1 MSTKDQMISWMRG
14 TNISSKPQVYFLGI
28 GGIGM
33 SALARYF
40 YAKGAIVGGYDKTK
54 TVLTEQLISEG
65 IDVSFEDDINLIPK
79 NPDLVIFTP
88 AIPKNHL
95 GKKYYEEHSTLM
107 AKRSEVLGWIT
118 AASANICVAGTHGKT
133 TISTMTAHILRD
145 SSYGCHAFL
154 GGIATNYGTNY
165 WSSFASN
172 TVVVEAD
179 EYDRSFLRLSPSIA
193 VISAMDPDHLDIYK
207 TNEAFRDAFVEFAGL
222 IKEEGKLFVNSKLE
236 SSLFPNKNKLTYGVD
251 INADIRTNRL
261 RIIDG
266 AYHYDVVY
274 PNGCIKDIVLNM
286 GGWHNVENSLAAIAA
301 ALELG
306 ISHELIKKAIANFK
320 GIKRRFEF
328 AWKSKEGFVIDD
340 YAHHPEELRALIQGV
355 EELYPNENYLMV
367 FQPHLFSRTKDQ
379 AAGFAEVLSR
389 VPKLVLLPIY
399 PAREEPIEGVNS
411 EWLATL
417 IQQPNH
423 VEIVG
428 KDNLLDYIQSNQISK
443 VVLAGAGDIDTC
455 VQPIVHMLKQKYEA

>member
-1 MSTKDQMISWMRG
+1 MRG
-14 TNISSKPQVYFLGI
+14 SNLSWKPQIYFLGI

-33 SALARYF
+33 SAIARYF
-40 YAKGAIVGGYDKTK
+40 NAKGAIVGGYDKTK
-54 TVLTEQLISEG
+54 TVLTQELISEG
-65 IDVSFEDDINLIPK
+65 INISFEDNIHSIPK

-95 GKKYYEEHSTLM
+95 GKRYYEEHSTLM

-165 WSSFASN
+165 WSSSANN

-179 EYDRSFLRLSPSIA
+179 EYDRSFLQLSPSIA
-193 VISAMDPDHLDIYK
+193 VISAMDPDHLDIYG
-207 TNEAFRDAFVEFAGL
+207 THSAFSDAFVQFSNL
-222 IKEEGKLFVNSKLE
+222 VREEGKLFINSKLPR
-236 SSLFPNKNKLTYGVD
+236 SLFSTKNTLTYGVD
-251 INADIRTNRL
+251 ADADIRTNNL
-261 RIIDG
+261 KIIEG
-266 AYHYDVVY
+266 AYHFDVVY
-274 PNGCIKDIVLNM
+274 PDGCIKDVILNM

-301 ALELG
+301 SLELG
-306 ISHELIKKAIANFK
+306 ISHELIKRAVGNFK
-320 GIKRRFEF
+320 GVKRRFEF
-328 AWKSKEGFVIDD
+328 IWKSKDGFVIDD

-355 EELYPNENYLMV
+355 EDLYPRKDYMMV

-379 AAGFAEVLSR
+379 AAGFAEVLSK

-399 PAREEPIEGVNS
+399 PAREEPMEGVTS
-411 EWLATL
+411 EWLASL
-417 IQQPNH
+417 VNH
-423 VEIVG
+423 SKSVKVIE
-428 KDNLLDYIQSNQISK
+428 KDKLLEYIQSSQFSK

-455 VQPIVHMLKQKYEA
+455 VQPIAHVLKQKYEA

>member
-1 MSTKDQMISWMRG
+1 MSTKDQIILWMRG
-14 TNISSKPQVYFLGI
+14 SNLSWKPQIYFLGI

-40 YAKGAIVGGYDKTK
+40 NAKGAIVGGYDKTK
-54 TVLTEQLISEG
+54 TVLTQELISEG
-65 IDVSFEDDINLIPK
+65 ISISFEDNINSIPK

-95 GKKYYEEHSTLM
+95 GKRYYEEHSTLM

-165 WSSFASN
+165 WSSSANN

-179 EYDRSFLRLSPSIA
+179 EYDRSFLQLSPSIA
-193 VISAMDPDHLDIYK
+193 VISAMDPDHLDIYG
-207 TNEAFRDAFVEFAGL
+207 THSAFSDAFVQFSNL
-222 IKEEGKLFVNSKLE
+222 IREEGKLFINSKLLR
-236 SSLFPNKNKLTYGVD
+236 SLFSTKSTLTYGVD
-251 INADIRTNRL
+251 ADADIRTSNL
-261 RIIDG
+261 KIIKG
-266 AYHYDVVY
+266 AYHFDVVY
-274 PNGCIKDIVLNM
+274 PDGCIKDVILNM

-301 ALELG
+301 SLELG
-306 ISHELIKKAIANFK
+306 ISHELIKRAVGNFK
-320 GIKRRFEF
+320 GVKRRFEF
-328 AWKSKEGFVIDD
+328 AWKSTYGFVIDD

-355 EELYPNENYLMV
+355 EDLYPKEDYMMV

-379 AAGFAEVLSR
+379 AVGFAEVLSK

-399 PAREEPIEGVNS
+399 PAREEPMEGVTS
-411 EWLATL
+411 EWLASL
-417 IQQPNH
+417 VNH
-423 VEIVG
+423 SKSVEVIE
-428 KDNLLDYIQSNQISK
+428 KDKLLEYIQSSQFSK

-455 VQPIVHMLKQKYEA
+455 VQPIAHVLKQKYEA